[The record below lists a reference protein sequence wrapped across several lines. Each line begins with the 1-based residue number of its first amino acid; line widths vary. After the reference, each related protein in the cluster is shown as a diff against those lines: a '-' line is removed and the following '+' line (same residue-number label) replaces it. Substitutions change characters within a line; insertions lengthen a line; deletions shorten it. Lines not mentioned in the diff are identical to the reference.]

1 MPARSSINSASNG
14 AGPRRATIIYGSA
27 AAIALLGMSA
37 LDLLEARLAESQPIT
52 IDDLGGVDE
61 ILADADRLH
70 AAPFLD
76 ILADMISSASP
87 TEGARLHDFLV
98 GGFDVARDPQSFRDA
113 VDRLVRST
121 TLRTAMA
128 QPVVAIFT
136 RQIREHVTEREAL
149 IAAYAL
155 EGLFRLALEGDVSR
169 HRPLLELAEIAPDV
183 PGSFARHV
191 AKIGGAAFH
200 AWGGDDLLT
209 MLHRLLDNEEAE
221 GEAAFEL
228 GLAHLA
234 RALDGKDMPTILAGL
249 ETARLLF
256 ERSREVD
263 DDRSDARAY
272 RSAIDL
278 VLGFAANRSAA
289 EMQETLTYLVTAA
302 RDVAAVL
309 RTGPVAPWL
318 AARQDVDIEWFE
330 LVRTVQRTADDLV
343 RPSWINAA
351 TTMDR
356 ILAVYDARC
365 TIAHGDGLRSVLRPR
380 VEASFL
386 QERGL
391 AAHLDDLLSEGQW
404 PDGQRAIAENL
415 RAGLDDAYRAGAG
428 PGKAGENEQYPLL
441 ERILPGAASTE
452 QIPSDM
458 ARCLEAGLASHVA
471 HGRVLANPVLQR
483 VLASL
488 RDQLS
493 ASNEYTGEIQQ
504 AFDAVLQQILMFCSD
519 RQNAEIRDL
528 GARGAY
534 LRAQDPSEA
543 DLQSD
548 LRDFL
553 KGNLIGAEVLSE
565 VRGVATGR
573 TDLYI
578 SLGGPAF
585 VIELKKHEG
594 AFSPDAANRY
604 RAQATSYQATNVRL
618 GFLGVLELVDRP
630 GPAPSIEE
638 CLWHSAYVPEGGAL
652 ARHLIVFRV
661 PGRLKSPSTLR

>member
-1 MPARSSINSASNG
+1 M
-14 AGPRRATIIYGSA
+14 IIYGSA
-27 AAIALLGMSA
+27 VAVALFSMSA

-52 IDDLGGVDE
+52 VDDLGGVDE
-61 ILADADRLH
+61 ILADADRLQ

-76 ILADMISSASP
+76 ILADMVSAAPP

-98 GGFDVARDPQSFRDA
+98 GGFAVARDPQSFRDA
-113 VDRLVRST
+113 IDRLIRST
-121 TLRTAMA
+121 TLRAA
-128 QPVVAIFT
+128 IAHAVVAIFT
-136 RQIREHVTEREAL
+136 RRIRERATERETL

-169 HRPLLELAEIAPDV
+169 HRPLLELTEVASDV
-183 PGSFARHV
+183 PGSFAQHV

-200 AWGGDDLLT
+200 AWGDDDLLT

-221 GEAAFEL
+221 SEAAFEL

-234 RALDGKDMPTILAGL
+234 RALDGKDMATILAGL
-249 ETARLLF
+249 GTARLLF
-256 ERSREVD
+256 ERAREVD

-278 VLGFAANRSAA
+278 VLGFAANRSVA
-289 EMQETLTYLVTAA
+289 EMQATLTDLVTAA
-302 RDVAAVL
+302 RDRAVVL
-309 RTGPVAPWL
+309 RTGHVVPWL
-318 AARQDVDIEWFE
+318 APRQDVDIEWFE
-330 LVRTVQRTADDLV
+330 LARTVQRAAADLA

-356 ILAVYDARC
+356 ILAVYDASC
-365 TIAHGDGLRSVLRPR
+365 TIAHGDGLRLVLRPR

-386 QERGL
+386 RERGL
-391 AAHLDDLLSEGQW
+391 AGHLDDLLSEGQW
-404 PDGQRAIAENL
+404 PDAQRTIAQNL
-415 RAGLDDAYRAGAG
+415 RAGLDEAHRAGAG
-428 PGKAGENEQYPLL
+428 PGKARENEQYPLL
-441 ERILPGAASTE
+441 ARILPEGASTE
-452 QIPSDM
+452 QLPSDM
-458 ARCLEAGLASHVA
+458 ARSLEVGLASHVA

-488 RDQLS
+488 RDQLA
-493 ASNEYTGEIQQ
+493 ASSEYTGEVQQ

-534 LRAQDPSEA
+534 LRASDPSEA
-543 DLQSD
+543 DLQAD

-553 KGNLIGAEVLSE
+553 KGNLVGAEVLSE
-565 VRGVATGR
+565 VRGIATGR

-594 AFSPDAANRY
+594 AFSPEAAKRY
-604 RAQATSYQATNVRL
+604 LAQATSYQAANVRL
-618 GFLGVLELVDRP
+618 GFLGALELVDRP
-630 GPAPSIEE
+630 GPVPSIEE

-661 PGRLKSPSTLR
+661 PGRLRSPSALR

>member
-1 MPARSSINSASNG
+1 M
-14 AGPRRATIIYGSA
+14 IIYGSA
-27 AAIALLGMSA
+27 VAVALFSMSA

-52 IDDLGGVDE
+52 VDDLGGVDE
-61 ILADADRLH
+61 ILADADRLQ

-76 ILADMISSASP
+76 ILADMVSAAPP

-98 GGFDVARDPQSFRDA
+98 GGFAVARDPQSFRDA
-113 VDRLVRST
+113 IDRLIRST
-121 TLRTAMA
+121 TLRAAIA
-128 QPVVAIFT
+128 QAVVAIFT
-136 RQIREHVTEREAL
+136 RRIRERATERETL

-169 HRPLLELAEIAPDV
+169 HRPLLELTEVASDV
-183 PGSFARHV
+183 PGSFAQHV

-200 AWGGDDLLT
+200 AWGDDDLLT

-221 GEAAFEL
+221 SEAAFEL

-234 RALDGKDMPTILAGL
+234 RALDGKDMATILAGL
-249 ETARLLF
+249 GTARLLF
-256 ERSREVD
+256 ERAREVD

-278 VLGFAANRSAA
+278 VLGFAANRSVA
-289 EMQETLTYLVTAA
+289 EMQATLTDLVTAA
-302 RDVAAVL
+302 RDRAVVL
-309 RTGPVAPWL
+309 RTGHVVPWL
-318 AARQDVDIEWFE
+318 APRQDVDIEWFE
-330 LVRTVQRTADDLV
+330 LARTVQRAADDLA

-356 ILAVYDARC
+356 ILAVYDASC
-365 TIAHGDGLRSVLRPR
+365 TIAHGDGLRLVLRPR

-386 QERGL
+386 RERGL
-391 AAHLDDLLSEGQW
+391 AGHLDDLLSEGQW
-404 PDGQRAIAENL
+404 PDAQRTIAQNL
-415 RAGLDDAYRAGAG
+415 RAGLDEAHRAGAG
-428 PGKAGENEQYPLL
+428 PGKARENEQYPLL
-441 ERILPGAASTE
+441 ARILPEGASTE

-458 ARCLEAGLASHVA
+458 ARSLEVGLASHVA

-488 RDQLS
+488 RDQLA
-493 ASNEYTGEIQQ
+493 ASSEYTGEIQQ

-534 LRAQDPSEA
+534 LRASDPSEA
-543 DLQSD
+543 DLQAD

-553 KGNLIGAEVLSE
+553 KGNLVGAEVLSE

-594 AFSPDAANRY
+594 AFSPEAANRY
-604 RAQATSYQATNVRL
+604 LAQATSYQAANVRL
-618 GFLGVLELVDRP
+618 GFLGALELVDRP
-630 GPAPSIEE
+630 GPVPSIEE

-661 PGRLKSPSTLR
+661 PGRLRSPSALR

>member
-1 MPARSSINSASNG
+1 MR
-14 AGPRRATIIYGSA
+14 
-27 AAIALLGMSA
+27 A
-37 LDLLEARLAESQPIT
+37 LDLLEASLAESRPIT
-52 IDDLGGVDE
+52 VDDLGGVDE
-61 ILADADRLH
+61 ILADADRLY

-76 ILADMISSASP
+76 VLTEMIIAAPP

-98 GGFDVARDPQSFRDA
+98 GGFNAARDPQSFRDA
-113 VDRLVRST
+113 IDQLIRNV
-121 TLRTAMA
+121 TLRTAIA
-128 QPVVAIFT
+128 QAVGAILT
-136 RQIREHVTEREAL
+136 RRVKELATERETL
-149 IAAYAL
+149 IATYAL

-169 HRPLLELAEIAPDV
+169 HRPLLELAEVAPDA
-183 PGSFARHV
+183 PGLFAQHA
-191 AKIGGAAFH
+191 AKICGAAFH
-200 AWGGDDLLT
+200 VWGDEDLLT
-209 MLHRLLDNEEAE
+209 ILLRLLDNEEAE

-234 RALDGKDMPTILAGL
+234 RALDGKDMTNILTGL
-249 ETARLLF
+249 GTARLLF
-256 ERSREVD
+256 ERASEAD

-289 EMQETLTYLVTAA
+289 DMQAALNELVTAA
-302 RDVAAVL
+302 RERSAVL
-309 RTGPVAPWL
+309 RTGYVAPWL
-318 AARQDVDIEWFE
+318 SPRQDVDIEWFE
-330 LVRTVQRTADDLV
+330 LARTVQRTAVDLA

-356 ILAVYDARC
+356 ILAIYDASC
-365 TIAHGDGLRSVLRPR
+365 SIAHGDGLRSVLRPR

-386 QERGL
+386 RERGL
-391 AAHLDDLLSEGQW
+391 AAHLDDLLIEGQW
-404 PDGQRAIAENL
+404 ADAQRRIAQDL
-415 RAGLDDAYRAGAG
+415 RARLDEAYRAGAG
-428 PGKAGENEQYPLL
+428 VGKAPENEQYPLL
-441 ERILPGAASTE
+441 ARILPGDTSTE

-458 ARCLEAGLASHVA
+458 ARSLEAGLASHVA
-471 HGRVLANPVLQR
+471 QVRELANPVLQR

-488 RDQLS
+488 RDKLS
-493 ASNEYTGEIQQ
+493 SSSEYTGDIQRG
-504 AFDAVLQQILMFCSD
+504 FDAVLQQILIFCSD

-534 LRAQDPSEA
+534 LRARDPSEG

-553 KGNLIGAEVLSE
+553 KGNLVGAEVLSE
-565 VRGVATGR
+565 VRGIATGR

-594 AFSPDAANRY
+594 TFSPEAANSY
-604 RAQATSYQATNVRL
+604 LAQATSYQAANVRL
-618 GFLGVLELVDRP
+618 GFLGALELVNRL
-630 GPAPSIEE
+630 GPVPSIEE
-638 CLWHSAYVPEGGAL
+638 CIWHRAYVPAGSTL

-661 PGRLKSPSTLR
+661 PGRLKSPSALR

>member
-1 MPARSSINSASNG
+1 MSISSESNG
-14 AGPRRATIIYGSA
+14 ADPRQATIIYGSA
-27 AAIALLGMSA
+27 AAVALIGMSA
-37 LDLLEARLAESQPIT
+37 LELLKSRLADSQPIA
-52 IDDLGGVDE
+52 IDDLGGVDG

-76 ILADMISSASP
+76 ILADMISVAP
-87 TEGARLHDFLV
+87 LPEGAQLYNFLV
-98 GGFDVARDPQSFRDA
+98 GGFDVASDPQSFRDA
-113 VDRLVRST
+113 IDLLIRSA
-121 TLRTAMA
+121 TLRAA
-128 QPVVAIFT
+128 LAESVVGIFT
-136 RQIREHVTEREAL
+136 RRIREHATERETL

-155 EGLFRLALEGDVSR
+155 EGLFRLALEGEVSR

-183 PGSFARHV
+183 PGPFAQHA

-200 AWGGDDLLT
+200 VWGDDDLLT
-209 MLHRLLDNEEAE
+209 VLHRLLDNEEAE
-221 GEAAFEL
+221 GEASFEL

-234 RALDGKDMPTILAGL
+234 RALDGEDMAKVLAGL
-249 ETARLLF
+249 GTARLLF
-256 ERSREVD
+256 ERAREVD

-289 EMQETLTYLVTAA
+289 EMQATLTDLVTAA
-302 RDVAAVL
+302 RDRAAVL
-309 RTGPVAPWL
+309 RTGHVAPWL
-318 AARQDVDIEWFE
+318 APRQDVDLEWFE
-330 LVRTVQRTADDLV
+330 LVRTVQRAANDLA

-356 ILAVYDARC
+356 ILAVYDASC
-365 TIAHGDGLRSVLRPR
+365 TIAHGDGLQSVLRPR

-386 QERGL
+386 RERGL

-404 PDGQRAIAENL
+404 PEGQRTIAQNL
-415 RAGLDDAYRAGAG
+415 RAGLDEAYRTGAG

-441 ERILPGAASTE
+441 ARILPGGASTE

-458 ARCLEAGLASHVA
+458 ARSLEAGLSSHVV
-471 HGRVLANPVLQR
+471 HGHVLANPVLQR

-488 RDQLS
+488 REQLS
-493 ASNEYTGEIQQ
+493 TSTEYTGDVQR
-504 AFDAVLQQILMFCSD
+504 AFDAILQQILIFCSD

-534 LRAQDPSEA
+534 LRARDPSEA

-548 LRDFL
+548 LREFL
-553 KGNLIGAEVLSE
+553 KGNLLGAEVLSE
-565 VRGVATGR
+565 VRGIATGR

-594 AFSPDAANRY
+594 AFSRETANRY
-604 RAQATSYQATNVRL
+604 QAQATSYQATNVRL
-618 GFLGVLELVDRP
+618 GFLGALELVDRS

>member
-1 MPARSSINSASNG
+1 MSNG
-14 AGPRRATIIYGSA
+14 AGPRQATIIYGSA
-27 AAIALLGMSA
+27 ASIVFLGMSA
-37 LDLLEARLAESQPIT
+37 LDLLEARLVNSQTIT

-61 ILADADRLH
+61 ILADADRLY

-76 ILADMISSASP
+76 ILAEMIRIASP

-113 VDRLVRST
+113 IDLLIRSA
-121 TLRTAMA
+121 TLRTAIA
-128 QPVVAIFT
+128 QAVVTIFT
-136 RQIREHVTEREAL
+136 RRIREHTTEREAL
-149 IAAYAL
+149 IAAYSL

-169 HRPLLELAEIAPDV
+169 HRPLLELAEVAPDA
-183 PGSFARHV
+183 PGPFVQHV

-200 AWGGDDLLT
+200 AWGDDDLLT

-234 RALDGKDMPTILAGL
+234 RAFDGEDMATILAGMD
-249 ETARLLF
+249 TARLLF
-256 ERSREVD
+256 DRACAVD

-278 VLGFAANRSAA
+278 VLGFVANQSAA
-289 EMQETLTYLVTAA
+289 EMQETLTDLVTAA
-302 RDVAAVL
+302 QDRAAVL
-309 RTGPVAPWL
+309 RTGCVAPWL
-318 AARQDVDIEWFE
+318 APRQDVDLEWFE
-330 LVRTVQRTADDLV
+330 LARTVQRAADDLA

-356 ILAVYDARC
+356 IFAVYDASC
-365 TIAHGDGLRSVLRPR
+365 TIAHGNGLRSVLRPR
-380 VEASFL
+380 VEAAL
-386 QERGL
+386 LCERGL

-404 PDGQRAIAENL
+404 PDAQQRIAQNL
-415 RAGLDDAYRAGAG
+415 RARLDEAYSAGAKQ
-428 PGKAGENEQYPLL
+428 GKVGENEQYPLL
-441 ERILPGAASTE
+441 ARILPKDTPIE

-458 ARCLEAGLASHVA
+458 ARSLEVGLESHVV
-471 HGRVLANPVLQR
+471 HSRELANPVLQR
-483 VLASL
+483 VLATL
-488 RDQLS
+488 RGQLS
-493 ASNEYTGEIQQ
+493 ASSEYTGEVQQ
-504 AFDAVLQQILMFCSD
+504 AFDAVLQQILIFCSD
-519 RQNAEIRDL
+519 RQNAGIRDL
-528 GARGAY
+528 GSRGAY
-534 LRAQDPSEA
+534 LRAHDPSEA

-553 KGNLIGAEVLSE
+553 KGNLVGAEVLSE
-565 VRGVATGR
+565 VSGIASGR

-594 AFSPDAANRY
+594 AFSREAANRY
-604 RAQATSYQATNVRL
+604 RAQAISYQAANVRI
-618 GFLGVLELVDRP
+618 GFLGALELVDRL
-630 GPAPSIEE
+630 GPVPSIEE

-661 PGRLKSPSTLR
+661 PGRLKSPSALR

>member
-1 MPARSSINSASNG
+1 M
-14 AGPRRATIIYGSA
+14 IIYGSA
-27 AAIALLGMSA
+27 VAVALFSMRA

-52 IDDLGGVDE
+52 VDDLGGVDE
-61 ILADADRLH
+61 ILADADRLQ

-76 ILADMISSASP
+76 ILADMVSAAP
-87 TEGARLHDFLV
+87 PNEGARLNDFLV
-98 GGFDVARDPQSFRDA
+98 GGFAVARDPQSFRDA
-113 VDRLVRST
+113 IDRLIRST
-121 TLRTAMA
+121 TLRAAIA
-128 QPVVAIFT
+128 QAVVAIFT
-136 RQIREHVTEREAL
+136 RRIRERATEREAL

-169 HRPLLELAEIAPDV
+169 HRPLLELTEVASDV
-183 PGSFARHV
+183 PGSFAQHV

-200 AWGGDDLLT
+200 AWGDDDLLK

-221 GEAAFEL
+221 SEAAFEL

-234 RALDGKDMPTILAGL
+234 RALDGKDMATILAGL
-249 ETARLLF
+249 GTARLLF
-256 ERSREVD
+256 ERAREVD

-278 VLGFAANRSAA
+278 VLGFAANRSVA
-289 EMQETLTYLVTAA
+289 EMQATLTDLVTAA
-302 RDVAAVL
+302 RDRAVVL
-309 RTGPVAPWL
+309 RTGHVVPWL
-318 AARQDVDIEWFE
+318 APRQDVDIEWFE
-330 LVRTVQRTADDLV
+330 LARTVQRAADDLA

-356 ILAVYDARC
+356 ILAVYDASC
-365 TIAHGDGLRSVLRPR
+365 TIAHGDGLRLVLRPR

-386 QERGL
+386 RERGL
-391 AAHLDDLLSEGQW
+391 AGHLDDLLSEGQW
-404 PDGQRAIAENL
+404 PDAERTIAQNL
-415 RAGLDDAYRAGAG
+415 RAGLDEARRAGAG
-428 PGKAGENEQYPLL
+428 PGKARENEQYPLL
-441 ERILPGAASTE
+441 ARILPEGASTE

-458 ARCLEAGLASHVA
+458 ARSLEVGLASHVA

-488 RDQLS
+488 RDQLA
-493 ASNEYTGEIQQ
+493 ASSEYTGEVQQ

-534 LRAQDPSEA
+534 LRASDPSEA
-543 DLQSD
+543 D

-553 KGNLIGAEVLSE
+553 KGNLVGAEVLSE

-594 AFSPDAANRY
+594 AFSPEAAGRY
-604 RAQATSYQATNVRL
+604 LAQATSYQAANVRL
-618 GFLGVLELVDRP
+618 GFLGALELVDRP
-630 GPAPSIEE
+630 GPVPSIEE
-638 CLWHSAYVPEGGAL
+638 CLWHSTYVPEGGAL

-661 PGRLKSPSTLR
+661 PGRLRSPSALR

>member
-1 MPARSSINSASNG
+1 MI
-14 AGPRRATIIYGSA
+14 TYGSVA
-27 AAIALLGMSA
+27 CGAFLGMSA
-37 LDLLEARLAESQPIT
+37 LDLLEARLAGSQPIT

-61 ILADADRLH
+61 ILADADQLY

-76 ILADMISSASP
+76 ILTEMISAAP
-87 TEGARLHDFLV
+87 PIEGARLHDFLV
-98 GGFDVARDPQSFRDA
+98 GGFNVARDPQSFRDA
-113 VDRLVRST
+113 IDRLIRDA
-121 TLRTAMA
+121 TLRAAIA
-128 QPVVAIFT
+128 QAVVAIFT
-136 RQIREHVTEREAL
+136 RRIKEHATERETL
-149 IAAYAL
+149 IASYAL

-169 HRPLLELAEIAPDV
+169 HRPLLELAEVAPDA
-183 PGSFARHV
+183 PGLFAQHV

-200 AWGGDDLLT
+200 VWGDDDLLT
-209 MLHRLLDNEEAE
+209 TLHRLLDNEEAG

-228 GLAHLA
+228 GLAYLA
-234 RALDGKDMPTILAGL
+234 RALDGKDMINILAGL
-249 ETARLLF
+249 DTARLLF
-256 ERSREVD
+256 ERASEVD

-278 VLGFAANRSAA
+278 ILGFATNRNAA
-289 EMQETLTYLVTAA
+289 DMQAAMTDLVTAA
-302 RDVAAVL
+302 RERAAAL
-309 RTGPVAPWL
+309 RTGYAAPWL
-318 AARQDVDIEWFE
+318 TPRKDVDLEWFE
-330 LVRTVQRTADDLV
+330 LARTVQRAADDLT

-356 ILAVYDARC
+356 ILAVYDASC
-365 TIAHGDGLRSVLRPR
+365 SIAHGEGLRSVLRPR
-380 VEASFL
+380 VVASFL
-386 QERGL
+386 RERGL

-404 PDGQRAIAENL
+404 PEAQQAIAQDL
-415 RAGLDDAYRAGAG
+415 RARLDDAYRAGAG
-428 PGKAGENEQYPLL
+428 PGKARENEQYPLL
-441 ERILPGAASTE
+441 ARILPGGTSTE

-458 ARCLEAGLASHVA
+458 ARSLEAGLASHVA
-471 HGRVLANPVLQR
+471 QDRELANPVLQR

-493 ASNEYTGEIQQ
+493 ASSEYTGDIQRS
-504 AFDAVLQQILMFCSD
+504 FDAVLQQILIFCSD

-528 GARGAY
+528 GPRGAY
-534 LRAQDPSEA
+534 LRARNPSEN

-553 KGNLIGAEVLSE
+553 KGNLVGAEVLSE
-565 VRGVATGR
+565 VRGIATGR

-594 AFSPDAANRY
+594 TFSPEAANSY
-604 RAQATSYQATNVRL
+604 RAQATSYQAANIRL
-618 GFLGVLELVDRP
+618 GFLGALELVDRP
-630 GPAPSIEE
+630 GPVPSIEE

-661 PGRLKSPSTLR
+661 PGRLKSPSALR

>member
-1 MPARSSINSASNG
+1 MPARLSINSASNG
-14 AGPRRATIIYGSA
+14 AGPRQETLIYGSA
-27 AAIALLGMSA
+27 TASAFLSMSA
-37 LDLLEARLAESQPIT
+37 LDLLEARLANSQPIT
-52 IDDLGGVDE
+52 INDLGGVDE
-61 ILADADRLH
+61 ILADSDRLY

-76 ILADMISSASP
+76 ILTELVSAALP
-87 TEGARLHDFLV
+87 TERAQLHDFLV

-113 VDRLVRST
+113 IDRLIRNA
-121 TLRTAMA
+121 TLRAAIA
-128 QPVVAIFT
+128 QSVVAIFT
-136 RQIREHVTEREAL
+136 RRIRERTTERVTL

-155 EGLFRLALEGDVSR
+155 EGLFRFALEGDVSR
-169 HRPLLELAEIAPDV
+169 HRPLLELAEVAPDV
-183 PGSFARHV
+183 PGLFAQHI

-200 AWGGDDLLT
+200 AWGDDELLT

-234 RALDGKDMPTILAGL
+234 RALDGEDMATIHARLG
-249 ETARLLF
+249 TARLLF
-256 ERSREVD
+256 ERACEAD

-289 EMQETLTYLVTAA
+289 DMQETLADLVAAA
-302 RDVAAVL
+302 RDRAAVL
-309 RTGPVAPWL
+309 RTGCVAPWL
-318 AARQDVDIEWFE
+318 APRQDVDLEWFE
-330 LVRTVQRTADDLV
+330 LARTAQRASDDLA

-356 ILAVYDARC
+356 ILAVYDASC

-386 QERGL
+386 RERGL

-404 PDGQRAIAENL
+404 PDAERTIAQNL
-415 RAGLDDAYRAGAG
+415 RTRLDEAYRAGAG

-441 ERILPGAASTE
+441 ARILPKGTSTE

-458 ARCLEAGLASHVA
+458 VRSLEAGLASHA
-471 HGRVLANPVLQR
+471 ARGPELANPVLQR
-483 VLASL
+483 MLASL
-488 RDQLS
+488 RHQLS
-493 ASNEYTGEIQQ
+493 VSSEYIGEVQWS
-504 AFDAVLQQILMFCSD
+504 FDAVLQQILIFCAD
-519 RQNAEIRDL
+519 RQNADIRDL
-528 GARGAY
+528 GMRGAY
-534 LRAQDPSEA
+534 LRIGDPSEA

-553 KGNLIGAEVLSE
+553 KGNLVGAEVLPE

-573 TDLYI
+573 TDIYI

-585 VIELKKHEG
+585 VIELKKHVGE
-594 AFSPDAANRY
+594 FSPEAANRY
-604 RAQATSYQATNVRL
+604 VAQATSYQATNVRL
-618 GFLGVLELVDRP
+618 GFLGVLELADRS
-630 GPAPSIEE
+630 GPVPSIEE

-661 PGRLKSPSTLR
+661 PGRLKSPSALR

>member
-1 MPARSSINSASNG
+1 MSIGSANNG
-14 AGPRRATIIYGSA
+14 ADPRREMIIYGSA
-27 AAIALLGMSA
+27 VAVALFSMRA
-37 LDLLEARLAESQPIT
+37 LELLEARLAESQPIT
-52 IDDLGGVDE
+52 VDDLGGVDE
-61 ILADADRLH
+61 ILADADRLQ

-76 ILADMISSASP
+76 ILADMISAAP
-87 TEGARLHDFLV
+87 PNEGARLHDFLV
-98 GGFDVARDPQSFRDA
+98 GGFALARDPQSFRDA
-113 VDRLVRST
+113 IDRLIRST
-121 TLRTAMA
+121 TLRATIA
-128 QPVVAIFT
+128 QAVVAIFT
-136 RQIREHVTEREAL
+136 RRIRERATERETL

-169 HRPLLELAEIAPDV
+169 HRPLLELTEVASDV
-183 PGSFARHV
+183 PGSFAQHV

-200 AWGGDDLLT
+200 AWGDDDLLT

-221 GEAAFEL
+221 SEAAFEL

-234 RALDGKDMPTILAGL
+234 RALDGKDMATILAGL
-249 ETARLLF
+249 GTARLLF
-256 ERSREVD
+256 ERAREVD

-278 VLGFAANRSAA
+278 VLGFAANRSVA
-289 EMQETLTYLVTAA
+289 EMQATLTDLVTAA
-302 RDVAAVL
+302 RDRAVVL
-309 RTGPVAPWL
+309 RTGHVVPWL
-318 AARQDVDIEWFE
+318 APRQDVDIEWFE
-330 LVRTVQRTADDLV
+330 LARTVQRVADDLA

-356 ILAVYDARC
+356 ILAVYDASC
-365 TIAHGDGLRSVLRPR
+365 TIAHGDGLRLVLRPR

-386 QERGL
+386 RERGL
-391 AAHLDDLLSEGQW
+391 AGHLDDLLSEGQW
-404 PDGQRAIAENL
+404 PDAQRTIAQNL
-415 RAGLDDAYRAGAG
+415 RAGLDEARRAGAG
-428 PGKAGENEQYPLL
+428 PGKAKENEQYPLL
-441 ERILPGAASTE
+441 ARILPEGASTE

-458 ARCLEAGLASHVA
+458 ARSLEFGLASHVA

-488 RDQLS
+488 RDQLA
-493 ASNEYTGEIQQ
+493 ASSEYAGEVQQ

-534 LRAQDPSEA
+534 LRASDPSEA
-543 DLQSD
+543 DLQAD

-553 KGNLIGAEVLSE
+553 KGNLVGAEVLSE

-594 AFSPDAANRY
+594 AFSPEAASRY
-604 RAQATSYQATNVRL
+604 LAQATSYQAANVRL
-618 GFLGVLELVDRP
+618 GFLGALELVDRP
-630 GPAPSIEE
+630 GPVPSIEE

-661 PGRLKSPSTLR
+661 PGRLRSPSALR

>member
-1 MPARSSINSASNG
+1 
-14 AGPRRATIIYGSA
+14 
-27 AAIALLGMSA
+27 MSA
-37 LDLLEARLAESQPIT
+37 LDLLESRLASNQPIT

-61 ILADADRLH
+61 ILADADRLY

-76 ILADMISSASP
+76 ILADMISAAPP

-98 GGFDVARDPQSFRDA
+98 DGFDAARDPQSFRDA
-113 VDRLVRST
+113 IDQLIRSA
-121 TLRTAMA
+121 TLRAAMA
-128 QPVVAIFT
+128 QAVVAIFT
-136 RQIREHVTEREAL
+136 RRIREHATEREAL
-149 IAAYAL
+149 IAAYSL

-169 HRPLLELAEIAPDV
+169 HRPLLELAEVAPDA
-183 PGSFARHV
+183 PGPFAQHV

-200 AWGGDDLLT
+200 AWGDDDLLT

-234 RALDGKDMPTILAGL
+234 RAFDGRDVVTVLAGL
-249 ETARLLF
+249 DTARLLF
-256 ERSREVD
+256 ERACEAD

-278 VLGFAANRSAA
+278 VLGFAANRNAA
-289 EMQETLTYLVTAA
+289 DMQDTLADLVTAA
-302 RDVAAVL
+302 RDRAAVL
-309 RTGPVAPWL
+309 RTGCVTPWL
-318 AARQDVDIEWFE
+318 APRQDVDVEWFE
-330 LVRTVQRTADDLV
+330 LARTVQRAANDLS

-356 ILAVYDARC
+356 IFAVYDASC
-365 TIAHGDGLRSVLRPR
+365 TIAHGDGLRFVLRPR

-386 QERGL
+386 RERGL
-391 AAHLDDLLSEGQW
+391 AAHLDDLLSDGQW
-404 PDGQRAIAENL
+404 PDVQRMIAQNL
-415 RAGLDDAYRAGAG
+415 RTRLDEAYRAGAG

-441 ERILPGAASTE
+441 ARILPEGTSTE

-458 ARCLEAGLASHVA
+458 ARSLEAGLASRVA
-471 HGRVLANPVLQR
+471 HDRELANPVLQR

-493 ASNEYTGEIQQ
+493 ASSEYTGEVQQ
-504 AFDAVLQQILMFCSD
+504 AFDAVLQQILIFCSD
-519 RQNAEIRDL
+519 RQNAGRRDL
-528 GARGAY
+528 GSRGAY
-534 LRAQDPSEA
+534 LRAHDPSEA

-553 KGNLIGAEVLSE
+553 KGNLVGAEVLSE
-565 VRGVATGR
+565 VSGIATGR

-578 SLGGPAF
+578 SLGGPSF

-604 RAQATSYQATNVRL
+604 RAQAISYQAANVRI
-618 GFLGVLELVDRP
+618 GFLGALELVDRP
-630 GPAPSIEE
+630 GPVPSIEE
-638 CLWHSAYVPEGGAL
+638 CLWHSAYVPEGGSL

-661 PGRLKSPSTLR
+661 PGRLKSPSALR

>member
-1 MPARSSINSASNG
+1 M
-14 AGPRRATIIYGSA
+14 RA
-27 AAIALLGMSA
+27 LE
-37 LDLLEARLAESQPIT
+37 LLEARLAESQPIT
-52 IDDLGGVDE
+52 VDDLGGVDE

-76 ILADMISSASP
+76 ILADMISVAP
-87 TEGARLHDFLV
+87 PIEGARLHDFLV

-113 VDRLVRST
+113 IDRLIRST
-121 TLRTAMA
+121 TLRAAITQA
-128 QPVVAIFT
+128 VVAIFT
-136 RQIREHVTEREAL
+136 RRIRERATERETL

-169 HRPLLELAEIAPDV
+169 HRPLLELAEVASDV
-183 PGSFARHV
+183 PGSFAQHV

-200 AWGGDDLLT
+200 AWGDDDLLT

-221 GEAAFEL
+221 SEAAFEL

-234 RALDGKDMPTILAGL
+234 RALDGKDMATILAGL
-249 ETARLLF
+249 GTARLLF
-256 ERSREVD
+256 ERACEVD

-272 RSAIDL
+272 LSAIDL

-289 EMQETLTYLVTAA
+289 EMQGTLTDLVAAA
-302 RDVAAVL
+302 RDRAAVL
-309 RTGPVAPWL
+309 RTGHVTPWL
-318 AARQDVDIEWFE
+318 APRQDVDLEWFE
-330 LVRTVQRTADDLV
+330 LARTVQRAADDLA

-356 ILAVYDARC
+356 ILAVYDASC
-365 TIAHGDGLRSVLRPR
+365 TIAHGDGLRFALRPR

-386 QERGL
+386 RERGL
-391 AAHLDDLLSEGQW
+391 AAHLDDLLSEGRW
-404 PDGQRAIAENL
+404 PDAQLTIAQNL
-415 RAGLDDAYRAGAG
+415 RAVLDEAYRASAG

-441 ERILPGAASTE
+441 ARILPEGASTE

-458 ARCLEAGLASHVA
+458 ARSLEVGLAGYVA
-471 HGRVLANPVLQR
+471 HGRALANPVLQR

-488 RDQLS
+488 RDQLA
-493 ASNEYTGEIQQ
+493 ASSEYTGEVQQ

-528 GARGAY
+528 GPRGAY
-534 LRAQDPSEA
+534 LRASDPSEA

-553 KGNLIGAEVLSE
+553 KGNLVGAEVLSE

-594 AFSPDAANRY
+594 EFSPEAANRY
-604 RAQATSYQATNVRL
+604 RAQATSYQAANVRL
-618 GFLGVLELVDRP
+618 GFLGALELVDRP
-630 GPAPSIEE
+630 GPVPSIEE

-661 PGRLKSPSTLR
+661 PGRLKSPSALR

>member
-1 MPARSSINSASNG
+1 MPARLSISLASNG
-14 AGPRRATIIYGSA
+14 AGQRQATVIYGSA
-27 AAIALLGMSA
+27 DAIALVSMSA
-37 LDLLEARLAESQPIT
+37 LDLLKARLAIGQPIT
-52 IDDLGGVDE
+52 VDDLGGVDG

-76 ILADMISSASP
+76 ILADMISAAPP

-113 VDRLVRST
+113 IDRLIRST
-121 TLRTAMA
+121 TLRAGMA
-128 QPVVAIFT
+128 QAVVAIFT
-136 RQIREHVTEREAL
+136 RRIRQHATERETL

-169 HRPLLELAEIAPDV
+169 HRPLLELAEVAPDV
-183 PGSFARHV
+183 PGPFAQHV

-200 AWGGDDLLT
+200 AWGDDELLT

-228 GLAHLA
+228 GLAYLA
-234 RALDGKDMPTILAGL
+234 RALDGEDLATILAGL
-249 ETARLLF
+249 GTARLLF
-256 ERSREVD
+256 ERAREAD

-289 EMQETLTYLVTAA
+289 EMQETLTDLVTAA
-302 RDVAAVL
+302 RDRAAVL
-309 RTGPVAPWL
+309 RTGRVAPWL
-318 AARQDVDIEWFE
+318 AARQDVDLEWFE
-330 LVRTVQRTADDLV
+330 LARTVQRTADDLA
-343 RPSWINAA
+343 RPSWVNAA
-351 TTMDR
+351 ATMDR
-356 ILAVYDARC
+356 ILAVYDASC

-380 VEASFL
+380 IEASFL
-386 QERGL
+386 RERGL
-391 AAHLDDLLSEGQW
+391 AAHLDDLLCEGQW
-404 PDGQRAIAENL
+404 PDAQRTIAQNL
-415 RAGLDDAYRAGAG
+415 RAGLDEAYRAGAG

-441 ERILPGAASTE
+441 ARILPEGASTE

-458 ARCLEAGLASHVA
+458 ARSLEAGLASHVA
-471 HGRVLANPVLQR
+471 HSRVLANPVLQR
-483 VLASL
+483 VLVSL

-493 ASNEYTGEIQQ
+493 ASSEYTGEVQQ

-528 GARGAY
+528 GTRGVY
-534 LRAQDPSEA
+534 LRASDPSEA

-553 KGNLIGAEVLSE
+553 KGNLVGAEVLSE
-565 VRGVATGR
+565 VRGIATGR
-573 TDLYI
+573 ADLYI

-594 AFSPDAANRY
+594 TFSPEAANRY
-604 RAQATSYQATNVRL
+604 RAQATSYQAANVRL
-618 GFLGVLELVDRP
+618 GFLGALELVDRP
-630 GPAPSIEE
+630 GPVPSIEE

-661 PGRLKSPSTLR
+661 PGRLKSPSALR

>member
-1 MPARSSINSASNG
+1 MFHN
-14 AGPRRATIIYGSA
+14 
-27 AAIALLGMSA
+27 MSA
-37 LDLLEARLAESQPIT
+37 LELLEARLAKSQSIT
-52 IDDLGGVDE
+52 IDELGGVDE

-76 ILADMISSASP
+76 ILTNMVSVAPPNECAQ
-87 TEGARLHDFLV
+87 LLDFLV
-98 GGFDVARDPQSFRDA
+98 GGFNVASDPQSFRDA
-113 VDRLVRST
+113 IDRLIEST
-121 TLRTAMA
+121 TLRSAIA
-128 QPVVAIFT
+128 KAVIAIFM
-136 RQIREHVTEREAL
+136 RRIREHGSERESL

-169 HRPLLELAEIAPDV
+169 HRPLLELVEVAPDV
-183 PGSFARHV
+183 PGPFAQHV

-228 GLAHLA
+228 GRAYLA
-234 RALDGKDMPTILAGL
+234 RALDGEDLATILGGL
-249 ETARLLF
+249 DTARLLF
-256 ERSREVD
+256 ERAREAD

-289 EMQETLTYLVTAA
+289 EMQETMTDLVTAA
-302 RDVAAVL
+302 RDRAAVL
-309 RTGPVAPWL
+309 RTGHVAPWL
-318 AARQDVDIEWFE
+318 APRQDVDIEWFE
-330 LVRTVQRTADDLV
+330 LARMVQLTADDIA
-343 RPSWINAA
+343 RPSWVKAA
-351 TTMDR
+351 ATMDR
-356 ILAVYDARC
+356 VLTVYDASC
-365 TIAHGDGLRSVLRPR
+365 TIAHGHGLRSVLHPR
-380 VEASFL
+380 IEASFL
-386 QERGL
+386 RERGL
-391 AAHLDDLLSEGQW
+391 AAHLDDLLGGGQW
-404 PDGQRAIAENL
+404 PDAKRAIAQKLRTRLDEYYRSGVGSGKDWEN
-415 RAGLDDAYRAGAG
+415 
-428 PGKAGENEQYPLL
+428 KQYPLL
-441 ERILPGAASTE
+441 AQVLREDTLIE

-458 ARCLEAGLASHVA
+458 ARSLEAGLANHVA
-471 HGRVLANPVLQR
+471 HSRVLANPVLQR

-493 ASNEYTGEIQQ
+493 ASSEYAGAVQQ
-504 AFDAVLQQILMFCSD
+504 EFDAVLQQILMFCSD

-553 KGNLIGAEVLSE
+553 KGNLVGAEVLPE
-565 VRGVATGR
+565 VRGIATGR

-578 SLGGPAF
+578 SLGGPVF

-594 AFSPDAANRY
+594 EFSPEAANRY

-618 GFLGVLELVDRP
+618 GFLGALELVDRQ
-630 GPAPSIEE
+630 GPVPSIEE

-661 PGRLKSPSTLR
+661 PGRLKSPSALR

>member
-1 MPARSSINSASNG
+1 M
-14 AGPRRATIIYGSA
+14 
-27 AAIALLGMSA
+27 
-37 LDLLEARLAESQPIT
+37 
-52 IDDLGGVDE
+52 DE
-61 ILADADRLH
+61 ILADADELY

-76 ILADMISSASP
+76 ILADMISAAPP
-87 TEGARLHDFLV
+87 TEGACLHDFLV
-98 GGFDVARDPQSFRDA
+98 DAFDAARDPQSFRDA
-113 VDRLVRST
+113 IDQLIRSA
-121 TLRTAMA
+121 TLRAAMA
-128 QPVVAIFT
+128 QAVVAIFT
-136 RQIREHVTEREAL
+136 RRIREHATEREAL
-149 IAAYAL
+149 IAAYSL

-169 HRPLLELAEIAPDV
+169 HRPLLELAEVAPDA
-183 PGSFARHV
+183 PGPFAQHV

-200 AWGGDDLLT
+200 AWGDDDLLT

-234 RALDGKDMPTILAGL
+234 RAFDGGDVVTILAGL
-249 ETARLLF
+249 DTARLLF
-256 ERSREVD
+256 ERARKAD

-289 EMQETLTYLVTAA
+289 DMQDTLADLVTAA
-302 RDVAAVL
+302 RDRAAVL
-309 RTGPVAPWL
+309 RTGCVAPWL
-318 AARQDVDIEWFE
+318 APRQDVDLEWFE
-330 LVRTVQRTADDLV
+330 LVRTVQRAADDLA

-356 ILAVYDARC
+356 ILAVFDASC
-365 TIAHGDGLRSVLRPR
+365 TIAHGDGLRSMLRPR

-386 QERGL
+386 RERGL
-391 AAHLDDLLSEGQW
+391 AAHLDDLLSDGQW
-404 PDGQRAIAENL
+404 PDAQRMIAQNL
-415 RAGLDDAYRAGAG
+415 RTRLDEAYRAGAG

-441 ERILPGAASTE
+441 ARILPGGTSTE
-452 QIPSDM
+452 QLPSDM
-458 ARCLEAGLASHVA
+458 ARSLEAGLASHA
-471 HGRVLANPVLQR
+471 ARGPELANPVLQR

-493 ASNEYTGEIQQ
+493 ASSEYTGEVQQ
-504 AFDAVLQQILMFCSD
+504 AFDAVLQQILIFCSD
-519 RQNAEIRDL
+519 RQNAGMRDL
-528 GARGAY
+528 GSRGAY
-534 LRAQDPSEA
+534 LRAHDPSEA

-553 KGNLIGAEVLSE
+553 KGNLVGAEVLSE
-565 VRGVATGR
+565 VSGIATGR

-578 SLGGPAF
+578 SLGGPSF

-594 AFSPDAANRY
+594 AFSPEAANRY
-604 RAQATSYQATNVRL
+604 RAQAISYQAANVRI
-618 GFLGVLELVDRP
+618 GFLGALELVDRP
-630 GPAPSIEE
+630 GPVPSIEE

-661 PGRLKSPSTLR
+661 PGRLKSPSALR

>member
-1 MPARSSINSASNG
+1 
-14 AGPRRATIIYGSA
+14 
-27 AAIALLGMSA
+27 MSA
-37 LDLLEARLAESQPIT
+37 LDLLEARLANCQPIT
-52 IDDLGGVDE
+52 IDDLGGVDG

-76 ILADMISSASP
+76 ILADMISAAPP

-98 GGFDVARDPQSFRDA
+98 GGFDAARDPQSFRDA
-113 VDRLVRST
+113 IDRLIKST
-121 TLRTAMA
+121 TLRAAMA
-128 QPVVAIFT
+128 QAVVAIFT
-136 RQIREHVTEREAL
+136 RRIREHATERETL

-155 EGLFRLALEGDVSR
+155 EGLFRLALEGEVSR
-169 HRPLLELAEIAPDV
+169 HRPLLELAEVPSDV
-183 PGSFARHV
+183 PGPFAQHV

-200 AWGGDDLLT
+200 AWGDDDLLT

-234 RALDGKDMPTILAGL
+234 RALDGEDMATILARLG
-249 ETARLLF
+249 TARLLF
-256 ERSREVD
+256 ERAREAD

-289 EMQETLTYLVTAA
+289 EMQETLTDLVTAA
-302 RDVAAVL
+302 RDRAAVL
-309 RTGPVAPWL
+309 RTGCVAPWL
-318 AARQDVDIEWFE
+318 APRQDVDLEWFE
-330 LVRTVQRTADDLV
+330 LARTVQRTADDLA

-356 ILAVYDARC
+356 ILAVYDASC

-386 QERGL
+386 RERGL
-391 AAHLDDLLSEGQW
+391 AAHLDDLLREGQW
-404 PDGQRAIAENL
+404 PDAQRSIAQNL
-415 RAGLDDAYRAGAG
+415 RAGLDEAYRAGAG

-441 ERILPGAASTE
+441 AHILPGGASTE

-458 ARCLEAGLASHVA
+458 ARSLEAGLASHVA

-493 ASNEYTGEIQQ
+493 ASSEYTGEVQQ
-504 AFDAVLQQILMFCSD
+504 AFDAVLQQILIFCSD

-534 LRAQDPSEA
+534 LRARDPSEA
-543 DLQSD
+543 DLQCD

-553 KGNLIGAEVLSE
+553 KGNLVCAEVLPE
-565 VRGVATGR
+565 VRGIATGR

-594 AFSPDAANRY
+594 AFSPEAANRY

-618 GFLGVLELVDRP
+618 GFLGALELVDRP
-630 GPAPSIEE
+630 GPVPSIEE
-638 CLWHSAYVPEGGAL
+638 CLWHSAYVPEGSAL

-661 PGRLKSPSTLR
+661 PGRLKSPSALR

>member
-1 MPARSSINSASNG
+1 MPARSSISSANNG
-14 AGPRRATIIYGSA
+14 AGPRQETIIYGSGA
-27 AAIALLGMSA
+27 ASAFLGMSA
-37 LDLLEARLAESQPIT
+37 LDLLEARLANSQPIT

-61 ILADADRLH
+61 ILADADRLY

-76 ILADMISSASP
+76 ILVDMISTAPP

-113 VDRLVRST
+113 IDRLIRNA
-121 TLRTAMA
+121 TLRVAIA
-128 QPVVAIFT
+128 QAVVAIFT
-136 RQIREHVTEREAL
+136 RRIREHASERETL

-169 HRPLLELAEIAPDV
+169 HRPLLELTEVAPDV
-183 PGSFARHV
+183 PGLFAQHV

-200 AWGGDDLLT
+200 VWGDDDLLT
-209 MLHRLLDNEEAE
+209 MLQRLLDNQEAG

-234 RALDGKDMPTILAGL
+234 RALDGKDMTTVLAGL
-249 ETARLLF
+249 STARLLF
-256 ERSREVD
+256 ERAREAD

-289 EMQETLTYLVTAA
+289 EMQVTLTELVTAA
-302 RDVAAVL
+302 RDRAAVL
-309 RTGPVAPWL
+309 HTGHVTPWL
-318 AARQDVDIEWFE
+318 APRQDVDLEWFE
-330 LVRTVQRTADDLV
+330 LARTVQRAAEDLA
-343 RPSWINAA
+343 RPSWINAS

-356 ILAVYDARC
+356 ILAVYDASC
-365 TIAHGDGLRSVLRPR
+365 SIAYGDGLRSVLRPQ

-386 QERGL
+386 RERGL

-404 PDGQRAIAENL
+404 PDAQRAIAQNL
-415 RAGLDDAYRAGAG
+415 RARLDEAYRAGAG

-441 ERILPGAASTE
+441 ARILPGGTSTE
-452 QIPSDM
+452 QIPSEM
-458 ARCLEAGLASHVA
+458 ARSIEAGLAGHVA
-471 HGRVLANPVLQR
+471 HGIVLANPVLQR

-488 RDQLS
+488 REQLTTS
-493 ASNEYTGEIQQ
+493 SEYNGEVQQ
-504 AFDAVLQQILMFCSD
+504 TFDAVLQQILIFCSD

-534 LRAQDPSEA
+534 LRARDPSEA

-553 KGNLIGAEVLSE
+553 KGNLVGAEVLSE
-565 VRGVATGR
+565 VRGIATGR

-594 AFSPDAANRY
+594 AFSPEAANSY
-604 RAQATSYQATNVRL
+604 RAQATSYQAANVRL
-618 GFLGVLELVDRP
+618 GFLGALELVV
-630 GPAPSIEE
+630 I
-638 CLWHSAYVPEGGAL
+638 
-652 ARHLIVFRV
+652 
-661 PGRLKSPSTLR
+661 

>member
-1 MPARSSINSASNG
+1 
-14 AGPRRATIIYGSA
+14 
-27 AAIALLGMSA
+27 MSA
-37 LDLLEARLAESQPIT
+37 LELLKSRLADSQPIA
-52 IDDLGGVDE
+52 IDDLGGVDG

-76 ILADMISSASP
+76 ILADMISVAP
-87 TEGARLHDFLV
+87 LPEGAQLYNFLV
-98 GGFDVARDPQSFRDA
+98 GGFDVASDPQSFRDA
-113 VDRLVRST
+113 IDLLIRSA
-121 TLRTAMA
+121 TLRAA
-128 QPVVAIFT
+128 LAESVVGIFT
-136 RQIREHVTEREAL
+136 RRIREHATERETL

-155 EGLFRLALEGDVSR
+155 EGLFRLALEGEVSR

-183 PGSFARHV
+183 PGPFAQHA

-200 AWGGDDLLT
+200 VWGDDDLLT
-209 MLHRLLDNEEAE
+209 VLHRLLDNEEAE
-221 GEAAFEL
+221 GEASFEL

-234 RALDGKDMPTILAGL
+234 RALDGEDMAKVLAGL
-249 ETARLLF
+249 GTARLLF
-256 ERSREVD
+256 ERAREVD

-289 EMQETLTYLVTAA
+289 EMQATLTDLVTAA
-302 RDVAAVL
+302 RDRAAVL
-309 RTGPVAPWL
+309 RTGHVAPWL
-318 AARQDVDIEWFE
+318 APRQDVDLEWFE
-330 LVRTVQRTADDLV
+330 LVRTVQRAANDLA

-356 ILAVYDARC
+356 ILAVYDASC
-365 TIAHGDGLRSVLRPR
+365 TIAHGDGLQSVLRPR

-386 QERGL
+386 RERGL

-404 PDGQRAIAENL
+404 PEGQRTIAQNL
-415 RAGLDDAYRAGAG
+415 RAGLDEAYRTGAG

-441 ERILPGAASTE
+441 ARILPGGASTE

-458 ARCLEAGLASHVA
+458 ARSLEAGLSSHVV
-471 HGRVLANPVLQR
+471 HGHVLANPVLQR

-488 RDQLS
+488 REQLS
-493 ASNEYTGEIQQ
+493 TSTEYTGDVQR
-504 AFDAVLQQILMFCSD
+504 AFDAILQQILIFCSD

-534 LRAQDPSEA
+534 LRARDPSEA

-548 LRDFL
+548 LREFL
-553 KGNLIGAEVLSE
+553 KGNLLGAEVLSE
-565 VRGVATGR
+565 VRGIATGR

-594 AFSPDAANRY
+594 AFSRETANRY
-604 RAQATSYQATNVRL
+604 QAQATSYQATNVRL
-618 GFLGVLELVDRP
+618 GFLGALELVDRS